1 MFTHSEKGFL
11 KNIKVELPLKQ
22 SVPVTYGS
30 ANVCPWEEST
40 SGFSITNYKVLKDC
54 IRFPLRHLYS
64 EPNKFLA
71 PFFICQVL

>member
-30 ANVCPWEEST
+30 GNVCPWEEST
-40 SGFSITNYKVLKDC
+40 SVFSITNYEVLKDC
-54 IRFPLRHLYS
+54 
-64 EPNKFLA
+64 N
-71 PFFICQVL
+71 

>member
-40 SGFSITNYKVLKDC
+40 SVFSITNYEVLKDC
-54 IRFPLRHLYS
+54 NYIPLEVSL
-64 EPNKFLA
+64 F
-71 PFFICQVL
+71 